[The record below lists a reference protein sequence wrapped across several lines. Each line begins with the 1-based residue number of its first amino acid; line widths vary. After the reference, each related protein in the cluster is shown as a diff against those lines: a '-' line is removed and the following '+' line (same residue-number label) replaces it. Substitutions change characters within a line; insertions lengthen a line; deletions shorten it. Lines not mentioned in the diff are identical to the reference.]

1 MLTIEHIPTLMP
13 VLDAG
18 LRAAGIQA
26 FRDGNGVKL
35 QAALDALQAI
45 ASEAQNRDQEV
56 TE

>member
-1 MLTIEHIPTLMP
+1 MLTIEHIQTLMP